1 VIRLRGLSKRYEGGA
16 LALDGV
22 DLDVGAGEFITL
34 IGPSGA
40 GKSTLLRCING
51 LVLPTAGEITV
62 DGQSVTGAS
71 PAVLRLVRAKLG
83 FIFQHFNLL
92 KRLSVLDNVRVG
104 TLSRIGGWSTMIARF
119 PEAETERA
127 RRALRRVGLSGLED
141 RRADTLSGGQQQ
153 RVGIARALVQEPRV
167 LLADEPMSSLD
178 PALSRSLMDLLRH
191 INLEDRLTV
200 IISLHVLDLAVGYG
214 GRIIGLRAGRI
225 VHDGPPA
232 AMTSSVARMI
242 FGETGDA

>member
-1 VIRLRGLSKRYEGGA
+1 VIQLRGLSKRYKDGA
-16 LALDGV
+16 VALDGV
-22 DLDVGAGEFITL
+22 DLDVGAGEFVTL

-71 PAVLRLVRAKLG
+71 PDVLRSVRARVG

-104 TLSRIGGWSTMIARF
+104 TLSRIGGWSSLIPCF

-178 PALSRSLMDLLRH
+178 PALSRSLMELLRH
-191 INLEDRLTV
+191 INLEDGLTV
-200 IISLHVLDLAVGYG
+200 IASLHVLDLAVGYG

-225 VHDGPPA
+225 VHDGLPA
-232 AMTSSVARMI
+232 AMTSSVAKMI
-242 FGETGDA
+242 FGEV

>member
-1 VIRLRGLSKRYEGGA
+1 MIRLRGLSKHYASGAAALGGID
-16 LALDGV
+16 LEVGV
-22 DLDVGAGEFITL
+22 GEFVTL

-51 LVLPTAGEITV
+51 LILPTAGEIIV

-71 PAVLRLVRAKLG
+71 PEVLRRVRAKVG
-83 FIFQHFNLL
+83 FVFQHFNLL

-104 TLSRIGGWSTMIARF
+104 TLSRIGSWSSMIARF

-127 RRALRRVGLSGLED
+127 RRALRRVGLSGLEH

-178 PALSRSLMDLLRH
+178 PALSRSLMELLRH
-191 INLEDRLTV
+191 INLEDGLTV
-200 IISLHVLDLAVGYG
+200 ITSLHVLDLAVGYG
-214 GRIIGLRAGRI
+214 GRIIGLRAGRV

-232 AMTSSVARMI
+232 AMTDSVARMI
-242 FGETGDA
+242 FGERDS

>member
-1 VIRLRGLSKRYEGGA
+1 LSKRYEGGA
-16 LALDGV
+16 AALDGV
-22 DLDVGAGEFITL
+22 DLDVRAGEFITL

-62 DGQSVTGAS
+62 DGEPVTDAS
-71 PAVLRLVRAKLG
+71 PNGLRTVRARVG
-83 FIFQHFNLL
+83 FVFQHFNLL

-104 TLSRIGGWSTMIARF
+104 TLSRIGSWSSMVARF

-127 RRALRRVGLSGLED
+127 RRALRRVGLSGLEH

-178 PALSRSLMDLLRH
+178 PALSRSLMELLRH
-191 INLEDRLTV
+191 INLEDGLTV
-200 IISLHVLDLAVGYG
+200 IASLHVLDLAISYG
-214 GRIIGLRAGRI
+214 GRIIGLRSGRI
-225 VHDGPPA
+225 VHDGPPV
-232 AMTSSVARMI
+232 AMTSSTAKMI
-242 FGETGDA
+242 FGEGAA

>member
-1 VIRLRGLSKRYEGGA
+1 VIRARGLSKRYPSGA
-16 LALDGV
+16 VALDHV
-22 DLDVGAGEFITL
+22 DVDVRAGEFVTL

-51 LVLPTAGEITV
+51 LVAPTAGEVTV
-62 DGQSVTGAS
+62 DGEPVVSAS
-71 PAVLRLVRAKLG
+71 DEALRRVRARVG
-83 FIFQHFNLL
+83 FVFQHFNLV

-104 TLSRIGGWSTMIARF
+104 ALSRVKTWPSLAGHF

-127 RRALRRVGLSGLED
+127 RRALRRVGLVGLEA

-178 PALSRSLMDLLRH
+178 PALSRSLMELLRH
-191 INLEDRLTV
+191 INAEDGLTV
-200 IISLHVLDLAVGYG
+200 IASLHVLDLAVSYG
-214 GRIIGLRAGRI
+214 ERVVGLRAGRI
-225 VHDGPPA
+225 VHDGSPDTLSA
-232 AMTSSVARMI
+232 SVAEMI
-242 FGETGDA
+242 FGSATL